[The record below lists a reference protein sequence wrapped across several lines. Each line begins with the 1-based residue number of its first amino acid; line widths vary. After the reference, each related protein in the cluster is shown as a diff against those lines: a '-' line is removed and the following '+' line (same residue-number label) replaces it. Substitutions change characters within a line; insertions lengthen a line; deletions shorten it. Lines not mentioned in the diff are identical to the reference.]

1 MSSNLALIL
10 SASFRKLKCETL
22 DYVFSF
28 CIRACV
34 KIMLLVGETTTSF
47 LCILEE
53 YFLTGELVKS
63 NVEHIMVC
71 SHLVFMER

>member
-1 MSSNLALIL
+1 
-10 SASFRKLKCETL
+10 
-22 DYVFSF
+22 
-28 CIRACV
+28 
-34 KIMLLVGETTTSF
+34 MLLVGETTTSF